1 MAASPR
7 TQKAAGSAQKASGTT
22 KKSTAGSAR
31 KASSTTQKSAAGSA
45 RKASGTTKKSAAGSA
60 RKASGTTKK
69 STAGS
74 ARKASGTTQK
84 AAAGS
89 ARKATGTTQKT
100 AAGSAQK
107 AGGASKRSAT
117 GAKPKTAGSRQKAGT
132 GSRQKASTGSRQ
144 RAGRSQPKKGIY
156 VYGIIPADVEL
167 AAETPGVGD
176 PPGQIRVV
184 RSDGLAALV
193 SEVDCSRPLG
203 SPQDL
208 VAHEQIV
215 DATAAEVPVLPARF
229 GAVMASEEEVAEDL
243 LAANHDEFEDAIQEL
258 EGRAQ
263 FVVKGRYSEQAILA
277 EILSENRQA
286 GHLANKLRG
295 ADPDATRDARIKL
308 GEIINGAVEV
318 KRRKD
323 TRALGDAMDG
333 HCVASVVREP
343 THELDAVHVAFL
355 VETDGES
362 EMEQAVEDLARD
374 WEGRIDVRLL
384 GPMAAYDFV
393 GSVLPEG

>member
-1 MAASPR
+1 MAASPKS
-7 TQKAAGSAQKASGTT
+7 QKA
-22 KKSTAGSAR
+22 AGSAR
-31 KASSTTQKSAAGSA
+31 KASSTTQKTAAGSA
-45 RKASGTTKKSAAGSA
+45 CKASSTK
-60 RKASGTTKK
+60 
-69 STAGS
+69 
-74 ARKASGTTQK
+74 
-84 AAAGS
+84 
-89 ARKATGTTQKT
+89 QKT

-107 AGGASKRSAT
+107 AGTASKRSAAGT
-117 GAKPKTAGSRQKAGT
+117 KPKA
-132 GSRQKASTGSRQ
+132 TGSRQ
-144 RAGRSQPKKGIY
+144 RATRSLPEKGIY

-176 PPGQIRVV
+176 PPGQVRVV

-193 SEVDCSRPLG
+193 SEVDSSRPLG
-203 SPQDL
+203 SPPDL

-229 GAVMASEEEVAEDL
+229 GAVMPSDEAVAEEL
-243 LAANHDEFEDAIQEL
+243 LAGNHDEFEEALQEL

-263 FVVKGRYSEQAILA
+263 FVVKGRYAQQAILT
-277 EILSENRQA
+277 EVLSENRQA
-286 GHLANKLRG
+286 GHLARKLHG
-295 ADPDATRDARIKL
+295 ADPDASRDARIKL

-323 TRALGDAMDG
+323 TRTLGDTMEG

-355 VETDGES
+355 VENDGKS
-362 EMEQAVEDLARD
+362 EMERAIEDLARD
-374 WEGRIDVRLL
+374 WEGRVDVRLL

>member
-1 MAASPR
+1 MAASPK
-7 TQKAAGSAQKASGTT
+7 TQKAAGSAQKAS
-22 KKSTAGSAR
+22 A
-31 KASSTTQKSAAGSA
+31 
-45 RKASGTTKKSAAGSA
+45 TTKKSAAGSA
-60 RKASGTTKK
+60 RKASGTTQK
-69 STAGS
+69 SAAGS
-74 ARKASGTTQK
+74 ARKASGTK
-84 AAAGS
+84 
-89 ARKATGTTQKT
+89 QKT
-100 AAGSAQK
+100 TAGSAQK
-107 AGGASKRSAT
+107 AGAASKRSAT
-117 GAKPKTAGSRQKAGT
+117 SAKPKTAGSRQKAGT
-132 GSRQKASTGSRQ
+132 GARQKASTGSGQKASTGSRQ
-144 RAGRSQPKKGIY
+144 RAADSQPKRGIY

-176 PPGQIRVV
+176 PPGQVRVV

-263 FVVKGRYSEQAILA
+263 FVVKGRYSEQAILS
-277 EILSENRQA
+277 EVLSENRQA
-286 GHLANKLRG
+286 GHLAKKLRN

-318 KRRKD
+318 KRRQD
-323 TRALGDAMDG
+323 TRVLGDAMEG

-355 VETDGES
+355 VEIDGES

>member
-1 MAASPR
+1 MAASPKPK
-7 TQKAAGSAQKASGTT
+7 KAAGST
-22 KKSTAGSAR
+22 R
-31 KASSTTQKSAAGSA
+31 KASSTTKKTAAGSA
-45 RKASGTTKKSAAGSA
+45 RKASATRRKTT
-60 RKASGTTKK
+60 
-69 STAGS
+69 
-74 ARKASGTTQK
+74 
-84 AAAGS
+84 
-89 ARKATGTTQKT
+89 
-100 AAGSAQK
+100 AGSAQK

-117 GAKPKTAGSRQKAGT
+117 GTKPKTTR
-132 GSRQKASTGSRQ
+132 SRQ
-144 RAGRSQPKKGIY
+144 RATRSLPEKGIY

-176 PPGQIRVV
+176 PPGQVRVV

-193 SEVDCSRPLG
+193 SEVDSSRPLG
-203 SPQDL
+203 APPDL

-229 GAVMASEEEVAEDL
+229 GAVMPSDEAVAEEL
-243 LAANHDEFEDAIQEL
+243 LAGNHDEFEEALQEL

-263 FVVKGRYSEQAILA
+263 FVVKGRYAQQAILT
-277 EILSENRQA
+277 EVLSENRQA
-286 GHLANKLRG
+286 GHLARKLHG
-295 ADPDATRDARIKL
+295 ADPDASRDARIKL

-323 TRALGDAMDG
+323 TRTLGNAMEG

-355 VETDGES
+355 VEADGES
-362 EMEQAVEDLARD
+362 EMERAIEDLARD
-374 WEGRIDVRLL
+374 WEGRVDVRLL

-393 GSVLPEG
+393 GSALPEG

>member
-7 TQKAAGSAQKASGTT
+7 TQKSAGSARKTGSTTQKTA
-22 KKSTAGSAR
+22 AGSAR
-31 KASSTTQKSAAGSA
+31 KASSTKQK
-45 RKASGTTKKSAAGSA
+45 T
-60 RKASGTTKK
+60 
-69 STAGS
+69 TAGS
-74 ARKASGTTQK
+74 ARKARNTTQK
-84 AAAGS
+84 TAAGS
-89 ARKATGTTQKT
+89 ARKGSTQKT

-107 AGGASKRSAT
+107 SGSASKRSAA
-117 GAKPKTAGSRQKAGT
+117 GAKPKAGT
-132 GSRQKASTGSRQ
+132 GTGQRASTGTRRKASTNAGQKAS
-144 RAGRSQPKKGIY
+144 SQPKKGIY

-167 AAETPGVGD
+167 AEETTGVGD
-176 PPGQIRVV
+176 PPGQVRVI

-193 SEVDCSRPLG
+193 SEVDPSRPLG

-229 GAVMASEEEVAEDL
+229 GAVMSSEEDVTEDL
-243 LAANHDEFEDAIQEL
+243 LAANHDEFDDALEEL

-263 FVVKGRYSEQAILA
+263 FVVKGRYVQQAILT
-277 EILSENRQA
+277 EVLSENRQA
-286 GHLANKLRG
+286 AHLADKIRD
-295 ADPDATRDARIKL
+295 ADPDATREGRIKL
-308 GEIINGAVEV
+308 GELLNNAVAA

-323 TRALGDAMDG
+323 TNALGHAMEG

-343 THELDAVHVAFL
+343 THELDAAHVAFL

-362 EMEQAVEDLARD
+362 EMQQAVEDLARD
-374 WEGRIDVRLL
+374 WEGRIEVRLL

-393 GSVLPEG
+393 GTVVPEG

>member
-1 MAASPR
+1 MAASPK
-7 TQKAAGSAQKASGTT
+7 TQK
-22 KKSTAGSAR
+22 
-31 KASSTTQKSAAGSA
+31 AAGSA
-45 RKASGTTKKSAAGSA
+45 RKASGTTKKTAAGSA
-60 RKASGTTKK
+60 RKAGSAQKTAAGSAGKASSTKQK
-69 STAGS
+69 ATAGS
-74 ARKASGTTQK
+74 ARKASSTQK
-84 AAAGS
+84 TAAGS
-89 ARKATGTTQKT
+89 GRKAAGSTKPKT

-107 AGGASKRSAT
+107 TSSASKRSAT
-117 GAKPKTAGSRQKAGT
+117 GSRQKANT
-132 GSRQKASTGSRQ
+132 GSTQKASAGSRQ
-144 RAGRSQPKKGIY
+144 RATRSQPEKGIY

-176 PPGQIRVV
+176 PPGQVRVV

-193 SEVDCSRPLG
+193 SEVDVSRPLG
-203 SPQDL
+203 SPPDL

-229 GAVMASEEEVAEDL
+229 GAVMSSDEAVAEEL
-243 LAANHDEFEDAIQEL
+243 LDANHDEFDDALQEL

-263 FVVKGRYSEQAILA
+263 FVVKGRYDEQAILS
-277 EILSENRQA
+277 EVLTENRQA
-286 GHLANKLRG
+286 GRLADKLRN

-308 GEIINGAVEV
+308 GEIINATVTA
-318 KRRKD
+318 KRGKD
-323 TRALGDAMDG
+323 TRTLGDVMEG

-355 VETDGES
+355 VETDGEG

-393 GSVLPEG
+393 GSVLPER

>member
-1 MAASPR
+1 MAAAPK
-7 TQKAAGSAQKASGTT
+7 TQKAAGSARKASSTT
-22 KKSTAGSAR
+22 QKTAAGSARKASSPKPKTTAGSAR
-31 KASSTTQKSAAGSA
+31 KASSTTQKTAAGSA
-45 RKASGTTKKSAAGSA
+45 RKASSPKP
-60 RKASGTTKK
+60 KA
-69 STAGS
+69 
-74 ARKASGTTQK
+74 
-84 AAAGS
+84 
-89 ARKATGTTQKT
+89 

-107 AGGASKRSAT
+107 AGSASKRSAA
-117 GAKPKTAGSRQKAGT
+117 GAKPKASTGT
-132 GSRQKASTGSRQ
+132 GTRQRASTSTRRKASTSTRQ
-144 RAGRSQPKKGIY
+144 KSSSQPKKGIY

-167 AAETPGVGD
+167 AEETPGVGD
-176 PPGQIRVV
+176 PPGQVRVI

-193 SEVDCSRPLG
+193 SEVDTSRPLG

-229 GAVMASEEEVAEDL
+229 GAVMSSEEEVTEDL
-243 LAANHDEFEDAIQEL
+243 LGANHDEFDDALEEL
-258 EGRAQ
+258 DGRAQ
-263 FVVKGRYSEQAILA
+263 FVVKGRYVEQAILS
-277 EILSENRQA
+277 EVLSENRQA
-286 GHLANKLRG
+286 GHLANKLRD
-295 ADPDATRDARIKL
+295 ADPNATRDARIKL
-308 GEIINGAVEV
+308 GEIINGAIEV

-323 TRALGDAMDG
+323 TRSLGDAMEG

-355 VETDGES
+355 VETDVEG

-374 WEGRIDVRLL
+374 WEGRVDVRLQ

>member
-1 MAASPR
+1 MATSPK
-7 TQKAAGSAQKASGTT
+7 TQK
-22 KKSTAGSAR
+22 TAGSGR
-31 KASSTTQKSAAGSA
+31 KAS
-45 RKASGTTKKSAAGSA
+45 
-60 RKASGTTKK
+60 
-69 STAGS
+69 
-74 ARKASGTTQK
+74 
-84 AAAGS
+84 
-89 ARKATGTTQKT
+89 GTTQKT
-100 AAGSAQK
+100 AAGSARKASSTKQRATAGSARKASSAKQK
-107 AGGASKRSAT
+107 TTAGSARKDGTASKRSAAGT
-117 GAKPKTAGSRQKAGT
+117 KPKATSSRQKAGT

-144 RAGRSQPKKGIY
+144 RATRSQPEKGIY

-167 AAETPGVGD
+167 ADETPGVGD
-176 PPGQIRVV
+176 PPSQVRVV

-193 SEVDCSRPLG
+193 SEVDSSRPLG
-203 SPQDL
+203 SPPDL

-229 GAVMASEEEVAEDL
+229 GAVMSSDEAVAEEL
-243 LAANHDEFEDAIQEL
+243 LAANHDEFEDALQEL

-263 FVVKGRYSEQAILA
+263 FVVKGRYVEQAILS
-277 EILSENRQA
+277 EVLMENRQA
-286 GHLANKLRG
+286 GRLADKLRN

-308 GEIINGAVEV
+308 GEIINATVTA
-318 KRRKD
+318 KRGKD
-323 TRALGDAMDG
+323 TRTLGDVMDG

-355 VETDGES
+355 VETDRES

>member
-1 MAASPR
+1 MAASPK
-7 TQKAAGSAQKASGTT
+7 TQK
-22 KKSTAGSAR
+22 
-31 KASSTTQKSAAGSA
+31 AAGSA
-45 RKASGTTKKSAAGSA
+45 RKASGTTKKTAAGSA
-60 RKASGTTKK
+60 RKASSTQKTTTGSARKASSTQK
-69 STAGS
+69 AAAGPARKASSTQKTAGS
-74 ARKASGTTQK
+74 ARKAAGSTKQK
-84 AAAGS
+84 A
-89 ARKATGTTQKT
+89 T
-100 AAGSAQK
+100 AGSAQK
-107 AGGASKRSAT
+107 AGSTAKRSA
-117 GAKPKTAGSRQKAGT
+117 GAKPKATGSRQQAGT
-132 GSRQKASTGSRQ
+132 GSRQKAGAGSRQ
-144 RAGRSQPKKGIY
+144 RTIRSRPKKGIY

-176 PPGQIRVV
+176 PPGQVRVV

-193 SEVDCSRPLG
+193 SEVDTSRPLG

-229 GAVMASEEEVAEDL
+229 GAVMSSEEEVAEDL
-243 LAANHDEFEDAIQEL
+243 LAANHDEFDDALEEL

-263 FVVKGRYSEQAILA
+263 FVVKGRYVEQAILS
-277 EILSENRQA
+277 EVLSENRQA
-286 GHLANKLRG
+286 GHLADKLRKV
-295 ADPDATRDARIKL
+295 DPDASRDARIKL

-323 TRALGDAMDG
+323 TRALGDAMEG

-362 EMEQAVEDLARD
+362 EMEQAIEDLARD
-374 WEGRIDVRLL
+374 WEGRVDVRLQ

>member
-1 MAASPR
+1 MAASPK
-7 TQKAAGSAQKASGTT
+7 TQKAAGSA
-22 KKSTAGSAR
+22 R
-31 KASSTTQKSAAGSA
+31 KTSSTTQKSAAGSA
-45 RKASGTTKKSAAGSA
+45 RKASSTKQK
-60 RKASGTTKK
+60 T
-69 STAGS
+69 TAGS
-74 ARKASGTTQK
+74 ARKASSTTQK
-84 AAAGS
+84 TTAGS
-89 ARKATGTTQKT
+89 ARKASSTKQKT

-107 AGGASKRSAT
+107 AGTASKRSTAGT
-117 GAKPKTAGSRQKAGT
+117 KPKATASRRKATAGSRQ
-132 GSRQKASTGSRQ
+132 
-144 RAGRSQPKKGIY
+144 RATPSQPEKGIY
-156 VYGIIPADVEL
+156 VYGIIPGDVEL

-176 PPGQIRVV
+176 PPSQLRVV

-193 SEVDCSRPLG
+193 SEVDVSQPLG
-203 SPQDL
+203 SPPDL

-229 GAVMASEEEVAEDL
+229 GAVMPSDEAVAEEL
-243 LAANHDEFEDAIQEL
+243 LDANHDEFEEALEAL

-263 FVVKGRYSEQAILA
+263 FVVKGRYVEQAILS
-277 EILSENRQA
+277 EVLSENRQA
-286 GHLANKLRG
+286 GRLADKLRN

-308 GEIINGAVEV
+308 GEIINATVTA
-318 KRRKD
+318 KRGKD
-323 TRALGDAMDG
+323 TRTLGDTMEG